1 MELKINASD
10 IRWWFWA
17 VTLAFIVAAIAGWPS
32 GYYVVMGISAVQV
45 IFFLA
50 QEKSLSAFPTQI
62 RVVYF
67 AFTLFGLW
75 PEARL
80 FIYIILLLGT
90 IMVTFF
96 GRCSIALVLKHMPW
110 NRGVKSGSTS
120 EGQPR
125 ISANNSF
132 QRTVKRYAF
141 AAR

>member
-1 MELKINASD
+1 LGNKNLVTLQQLYSGDIMELKISATD

-17 VTLAFIVAAIAGWPS
+17 VTLAFIVAAIAGWIP

-50 QEKSLSAFPTQI
+50 QEKSLTAFPTQI

-75 PEARL
+75 PEVRL

-110 NRGVKSGSTS
+110 NRGREV
-120 EGQPR
+120 R
-125 ISANNSF
+125 LN
-132 QRTVKRYAF
+132 
-141 AAR
+141 